1 MPTNYSAD
9 YWDKKYTIRRER
21 IPKFL
26 ESMSD
31 IILRAGK
38 YLNVIR
44 QCGKTL
50 NNDEMD
56 KIEYKVSE
64 TNYIEAINRAYTYA
78 SKTLL
83 KVVLD
88 EQDLI
93 GRLRSVKHYFLLD
106 KGDFIV
112 TFFTLCEK
120 EFNKNLNDVI
130 PARLESLLDFA
141 LRLSSAVEDPYKD
154 DLQAKLLTYNLQT
167 QMLKILYT
175 ASMDHGKYCCNYFL

>member
-1 MPTNYSAD
+1 MPANYSAD

-26 ESMSD
+26 ESISD

-50 NNDEMD
+50 NNEME
-56 KIEYKVSE
+56 KIEYKVE
-64 TNYIEAINRAYTYA
+64 EKHYLDAIQRAYTFA

-83 KVVLD
+83 KVVLE
-88 EQDLI
+88 EQDLL
-93 GRLRSVKHYFLLD
+93 GRLKSVKHYFLLD

-120 EFNKNLNDVI
+120 EFHKNLNDVI
-130 PARLESLLDFA
+130 PARLESLLDLA
-141 LRLSSAVEDPYKD
+141 LRLSSAIDDPYKE
-154 DLQAKLLTYNLQT
+154 DLQAKLLSYNVQT
-167 QMLKILYT
+167 QMLKILRT
-175 ASMDHGKYCCNYFL
+175 DSVDTGMKN